1 MNKNKLEEYIARCWE
16 LKQAANYVEPTADDR
31 ENRLKNK
38 FKSNIPNDS
47 IIKEIKQLNN
57 SKYSSELR
65 KELFDGIDE

>member
-1 MNKNKLEEYIARCWE
+1 M
-16 LKQAANYVEPTADDR
+16 EPTADDR